1 MLLVTWYY
9 KCRMSSVLLHHASV
23 KTSLVPRFLLKI
35 YFFLYRK
42 DTTFWVRNIP
52 QFQWNSRHILQY
64 NVSQFLS
71 WEFPVFCAKKLL
83 HFFYIKITT
92 FHFENLPHL
101 ASKFCYILLRSYKQ
115 FCAKILVQLRLK
127 IYDIMM
133 KNYCILSQRVN
144 YTFLCIKWYRDKH
157 NHLRRS
163 TCCSFYL

>member
-1 MLLVTWYY
+1 
-9 KCRMSSVLLHHASV
+9 MSSVLLHYPSV

-115 FCAKILVQLRLK
+115 FCAKILVHWGWKFTTLWWK
-127 IYDIMM
+127 ITAF
-133 KNYCILSQRVN
+133 CIREWIILFSASNGTEINIIICGAAHVAH
-144 YTFLCIKWYRDKH
+144 FIFKWIAALVR
-157 NHLRRS
+157 
-163 TCCSFYL
+163 

>member
-1 MLLVTWYY
+1 MSHVVCFAALSVSKNIPCSTFPSENLLL
-9 KCRMSSVLLHHASV
+9 SVLQ
-23 KTSLVPRFLLKI
+23 R
-35 YFFLYRK
+35 Y
-42 DTTFWVRNIP
+42 NILSSKYSTISME
-52 QFQWNSRHILQY
+52 QCHILQY

-144 YTFLCIKWYRDKH
+144 YTFLCIKWYGDKH

>member
-1 MLLVTWYY
+1 MGVQVPSMLLVTWFY
-9 KCRMSSVLLHHASV
+9 KCRMSSVLLHYPSG

-52 QFQWNSRHILQY
+52 QFQWNSATFCNITFP
-64 NVSQFLS
+64 NFWVGNFL
-71 WEFPVFCAKKLL
+71 FFVQKKLL

-127 IYDIMM
+127 IYDI
-133 KNYCILSQRVN
+133 LSQRVH
-144 YTFLCIKWYRDKH
+144 YTFLCIKWYGDKH